1 MTRPI
6 ENFVEVETQGNFSL
20 WIDRPI
26 YQIYKTT
33 CGYVRN
39 TRTGENMGTTVEL
52 HMNLYDDEY
61 NKLDVN
67 FGLDNSRKNLVVNHI
82 VYTVKS
88 CIFFVVQKISYL
100 VLVERTTSGL

>member
-1 MTRPI
+1 MTKPI

-39 TRTGENMGTTVEL
+39 TRTGENMGDTVEL
-52 HMNLYDDEY
+52 HDEP
-61 NKLDVN
+61 KTLLDYGIKTAPQS
-67 FGLDNSRKNLVVNHI
+67 F
-82 VYTVKS
+82 VY
-88 CIFFVVQKISYL
+88 I
-100 VLVERTTSGL
+100 